1 MSKKVTHKP
10 KTNILVKTKLAGKCK
25 PSEPKNNST
34 LYTERPVFLAVTGL
48 SLCLKLP
55 ENLFKIPIQN
65 SVKKSHK
72 KSPKR
77 AIFFMQNMLVELPDT
92 ASGSEKSPGYH
103 STCVVLC
110 FNLGLYYQLQ
120 ITKLTAAMT
129 SFSSHLLS
137 IR

>member
-1 MSKKVTHKP
+1 MSKKIAHKP

-48 SLCLKLP
+48 SLCLKLV
-55 ENLFKIPIQN
+55 ENLFKITTQN
-65 SVKKSHK
+65 PAKNHTKNRPNERSFLCK
-72 KSPKR
+72 
-77 AIFFMQNMLVELPDT
+77 IMLVELPDT

-110 FNLGLYYQLQ
+110 FNLGLYSQLQ

-129 SFSSHLLS
+129 RFSSRLLS